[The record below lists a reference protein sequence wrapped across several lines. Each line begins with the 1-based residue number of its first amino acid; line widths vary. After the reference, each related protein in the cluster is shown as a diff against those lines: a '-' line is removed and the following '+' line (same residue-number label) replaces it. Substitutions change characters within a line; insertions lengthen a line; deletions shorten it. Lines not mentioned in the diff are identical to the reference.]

1 MSDRISTEKI
11 SWNMSQ
17 VRSKDTSIEV
27 KVRKY
32 LFHEGFRFRKNDKK
46 LPGKP
51 DVVLPKYRTVIFV
64 HGCFWHRHEGCK
76 RASMPATRVEFWQT
90 KFNKNVENDSKNM
103 LLLSDLG
110 WHVIVLWECEIK
122 KDFEDV
128 MKCVVSELNTQ
139 ISN

>member
-1 MSDRISTEKI
+1 
-11 SWNMSQ
+11 MSQ

-32 LFHEGFRFRKNDKK
+32 LFREGFRFRKNDEK

-76 RASMPATRVEFWQT
+76 RASMPATRVEFWKT
-90 KFNKNVENDSKNM
+90 KFNKNVENDSKNL

-128 MKCVVSELNTQ
+128 MKRVVSELKTK